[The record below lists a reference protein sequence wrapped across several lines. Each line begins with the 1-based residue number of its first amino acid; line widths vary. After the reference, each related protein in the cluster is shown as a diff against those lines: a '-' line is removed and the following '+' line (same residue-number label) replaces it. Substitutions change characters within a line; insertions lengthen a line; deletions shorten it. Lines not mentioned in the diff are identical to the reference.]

1 MLEAGAQV
9 EKYEVLEHLGGGGF
23 ADVYKARHV
32 HLDTLHALKILRPEH
47 VGSEQIRLRFL
58 DEARVQAKL
67 VHPNIAR
74 VTDIIVSEGVAGLV
88 MEYLEGRSLADFI
101 EDRQGPAS
109 EDEILAIMLPV
120 LDGLHFAHERGIVH
134 RDVKPDNI
142 FLAIDGAGQRVPKVL
157 DFGIAKVRGE
167 LRQKGKRK
175 STVASGMGTE
185 GYASPEQLRSAADV
199 DRRAD
204 IFSVGV
210 TLYELATGRLPFE
223 RDSDV
228 DSLMALMNG
237 DYTIPAGL
245 RLGSPQIVLAIEN
258 ALQTNRDDRFADCV
272 VFAVALRDEPRE
284 PSRRT
289 GGGNPPPSDDAHK
302 IAPPRQKS
310 AEAALREAER
320 HLRHAKKQAAEETR
334 RAGAKKQ
341 AAALKSLREVDSHL
355 KQVEQEGPTG
365 SQVEVPGPGGEQ
377 ARTHRSHQPT
387 GPTTRLYSSG
397 PTASNAPQPHRASSP
412 TTRLYSSGSTRSK
425 PEFQDGSH
433 RAEKPGTDP
442 WVGFSFLLVAGF
454 CTVFLLLVVNSC

>member
-32 HLDTLHALKILRPEH
+32 HLGTLHALKILKQEH
-47 VGSEQIRLRFL
+47 VANEQIRLRFL
-58 DEARVQAKL
+58 DEARVQAQL

-74 VTDIIVSEGVAGLV
+74 VTDIIVSQGVAGLV

-101 EDRQGPAS
+101 EERQGPAS
-109 EDEILAIMLPV
+109 EEEILAVMLPV
-120 LDGLHFAHERGIVH
+120 LDALHFAHERGVIH

-167 LRQKGKRK
+167 LRQEGKRK
-175 STVASGMGTE
+175 STVATGMGTE

-237 DYTIPAGL
+237 DYEIPEHL
-245 RLGSPQIVLAIEN
+245 RLRSPQTALAIGKALQNQREN
-258 ALQTNRDDRFADCV
+258 RFKDCKSFSRALQTFRPSDIGSPRAAPGAVHPMDEDELHRMQADAKVASPWPVGANLPRHEAENQADQLARPKARPESRRDSPKGSLGLTDEEAGRLAGAV
-272 VFAVALRDEPRE
+272 SGFAVERRRRE
-284 PSRRT
+284 
-289 GGGNPPPSDDAHK
+289 
-302 IAPPRQKS
+302 I
-310 AEAALREAER
+310 
-320 HLRHAKKQAAEETR
+320 EEQFQR
-334 RAGAKKQ
+334 
-341 AAALKSLREVDSHL
+341 
-355 KQVEQEGPTG
+355 QVEERLPGA
-365 SQVEVPGPGGEQ
+365 VPNWLAATIIGFLGAGLVLWVLLIFLGE
-377 ARTHRSHQPT
+377 P
-387 GPTTRLYSSG
+387 
-397 PTASNAPQPHRASSP
+397 
-412 TTRLYSSGSTRSK
+412 
-425 PEFQDGSH
+425 
-433 RAEKPGTDP
+433 
-442 WVGFSFLLVAGF
+442 
-454 CTVFLLLVVNSC
+454 